1 MLRKKLHKFGIYDG
15 FAVVF
20 SPEEV
25 PSDCVREEKSENK
38 RTNVGT
44 ISYMPA
50 IFGCFA
56 ASVVIRDLIGIPAY
70 EKLRILRPTLNA
82 AQLKQLD
89 KALEPFRPVVY
100 NTTLDAAQAVNAAK
114 ATLKKLSGK

>member
-1 MLRKKLHKFGIYDG
+1 MERLTEGIQ
-15 FAVVF
+15 
-20 SPEEV
+20 
-25 PSDCVREEKSENK
+25 
-38 RTNVGT
+38 
-44 ISYMPA
+44 
-50 IFGCFA
+50 
-56 ASVVIRDLIGIPAY
+56 AY

-100 NTTLDAAQAVNAAK
+100 DTALDAAQAVNAAK